1 MVTLNFGC
9 IRACPQRQQNK
20 KEKKRWKGREF
31 WPSVGCQDQAGYRDQ
46 ERAGKDI
53 MVPVLPVKGEVTTRS
68 THELG
73 AVPKARAETHGRCR
87 LGLGCWLCAHTHL
100 RYPASPQL
108 GGGSV
113 AHCSLCLHHQV
124 PSQEGDKVWCD
135 DSMDQRNDCFSRRP
149 KINCQYI
156 HGS

>member
-1 MVTLNFGC
+1 MEGEGILAICRLSRPG
-9 IRACPQRQQNK
+9 
-20 KEKKRWKGREF
+20 W
-31 WPSVGCQDQAGYRDQ
+31 
-46 ERAGKDI
+46 
-53 MVPVLPVKGEVTTRS
+53 LPGSGEGWEGHHGPNLTRS

-108 GGGSV
+108 GGGSA
-113 AHCSLCLHHQV
+113 AHCSLRLHHQV

-149 KINCQYI
+149 KINCRYI